1 MTAADGS
8 VAKFVGLDDLVAA
21 VHSGDRLGV
30 GGALLT
36 RLPLA
41 ALHALARSGITN
53 LTYASWGGGIP
64 LEILLGAGAVD
75 RIVFCFSSLDIFGLA
90 PLFRGALE
98 EKSVEVEEWPAY
110 GFASRLD
117 AALQNVPFM
126 PFRLPGG
133 SDLLVGD
140 AVETHLD
147 DATGERDIGF
157 ATRLDLDCFLMHA
170 QRADEAGNIEIS
182 GARGMDA
189 TAAFAAR
196 RVLATVEE
204 IVPVG
209 SLGTLRHSFVIPRHF
224 VEAIAVVPY
233 GAYPT
238 SCLPCYTADFDGL
251 AEVTASSPPRELPPP
266 GRVVLDRIAGAASLT
281 LGRVRAAVRDSAATA
296 AEAGA
301 TPVGASI
308 DELMVCWLA
317 RQFDDESIC
326 SAGAVSPL
334 AVTSYLLAK
343 AMHAPN
349 LTIFMTS
356 GGLLDV
362 ALRPMLLS
370 LGEALD
376 TAGAAVHCG
385 GEDSYRWYY
394 QQGRVS
400 YEVVTSA
407 QIDRRARTNNIAV
420 TSPSGRTVRL
430 PGQGGMADVAD
441 LHQNFLLYLT
451 RQSPLSLVDSVEHVS
466 AARSL
471 HDPNARRRVG
481 LRPGSV
487 GLITNLGAFGFDATR
502 GELVLETLHPG
513 VTLEDMRGAMGF
525 EPTLAEELGVTDMPS
540 AEMLARLREEVDPIG
555 IRRLEFAPAKERS
568 SLLAACIDAERE
580 LIERALQS

>member
-1 MTAADGS
+1 MTAAVGGVS
-8 VAKFVGLDDLVAA
+8 RIVGLDELVG
-21 VHSGDRLGV
+21 VVRSGDRIGV

-36 RLPLA
+36 RLPLG
-41 ALHALARSGITN
+41 ALHALARSGTKN

-90 PLFRGALE
+90 PLFRRALE
-98 EKSVEVEEWPAY
+98 EKSVEVEELPAY
-110 GFASRLD
+110 AFTARLE
-117 AALQNVPFM
+117 AAMQNVPFM

-133 SDLLVGD
+133 SDVFWTD
-140 AVETHLD
+140 AFETHLD

-157 ATRLDLDCFLMHA
+157 AERLDLDCFLMHA
-170 QRADEAGNIEIS
+170 QRADEAGNLEIS
-182 GARGMDA
+182 GARGMDT

-196 RVLATVEE
+196 KVLATVEE
-204 IVPVG
+204 VVPVG
-209 SLGTLRHSFVIPRHF
+209 SLGLLRHSFVIPRHF
-224 VEAIAVVPY
+224 VEAIAVVPH

-238 SCLPCYTADFDGL
+238 SCLPCYTADFAAL
-251 AEVTASSPPRELPPP
+251 ADLTASSPPRELPLPAP
-266 GRVVLDRIAGAASLT
+266 AVLHRLGEAAT
-281 LGRVRAAVRDSAATA
+281 LGVDRVRAVVRETAATLD
-296 AEAGA
+296 EAVVVPE
-301 TPVGASI
+301 TASI

-334 AVTSYLLAK
+334 AVTAYLLAK

-376 TAGAAVHCG
+376 TTSAAVQCG

-407 QIDRRARTNNIAV
+407 QIDRRARTNNISV

-451 RQSPLSLVDSVEHVS
+451 RQSSLSLVDSVEHVS
-466 AARSL
+466 ASRSL
-471 HDPNARRRVG
+471 HDPDARRRAG

-487 GLITNLGAFGFDATR
+487 GLITNLGVFGFDAAR

-513 VTLEDMRGAMGF
+513 VTLDEMGGAMGF
-525 EPTLAEELGVTDMPS
+525 EPLLADGLGETEMPS
-540 AEMLARLREEVDPIG
+540 PEMLACLRDEIDPIG
-555 IRRLEFAPAKERS
+555 IRRLEFAPAKDRS
-568 SLLAACIDAERE
+568 ALLSACIESERE
-580 LIERALQS
+580 LVERALRL